1 MIIGEYYMAPNGRVS
16 TVLNTNYNRPTYGYI
31 QNIYIY
37 IYTYV
42 NRIRSYVFFFLS

>member
-37 IYTYV
+37 ISIHMLIEFVRT
-42 NRIRSYVFFFLS
+42 FFFF

>member
-31 QNIYIY
+31 QYIY
-37 IYTYV
+37 ISIYMLIEFVRT
-42 NRIRSYVFFFLS
+42 FFFF

>member
-31 QNIYIY
+31 QYIYIY
-37 IYTYV
+37 IYIYV
-42 NRIRSYVFFFLS
+42 NRIRSYVFFFF